1 MAQPLTYI
9 YHKRKPMTKAELKE
23 LVIQEL
29 MARTP
34 GIKKPNVDYL
44 NKNDIY
50 DATQT
55 TLDKILDMI
64 ERNHGNLE
72 PSEKQRLATALAIF
86 ARDILESVDTGIQP
100 ADILKNIYEVLNI
113 K

>member
-1 MAQPLTYI
+1 
-9 YHKRKPMTKAELKE
+9 MTKAELKE

-34 GIKKPNVDYL
+34 GIKKPNVEYL
-44 NKNDIY
+44 NKNDVY

-55 TLDKILDMI
+55 ALDKILDMV
-64 ERNHGNLE
+64 ELHHGKMDD
-72 PSEKQRLATALAIF
+72 SEKQRLATTLAIF
-86 ARDILESVDTGIQP
+86 ARDVLGSVDAGIQP

-113 K
+113 KQ

>member
-1 MAQPLTYI
+1 
-9 YHKRKPMTKAELKE
+9 MTKAELKE

-34 GIKKPNVDYL
+34 GVKKPNVGYL

-50 DATQT
+50 DATQIA
-55 TLDKILDMI
+55 LDKILDMV
-64 ERNHGNLE
+64 ERNHGQLE
-72 PSEKQRLATALAIF
+72 SSEKQRLATALAIF

-100 ADILKNIYEVLNI
+100 ADILKNIYEILKV